1 MRINKTR
8 TLPGQKRKSPNK
20 IVLGVA
26 VMVATAL
33 VGVTGAANAAAQRD
47 PNAPNPPS
55 KAACKDGGWK
65 HFGFKNQGLCVSWFN
80 NHAASGY
87 GGGSNAV
94 SNNVNLVI
102 NGSHNVVNFVVNI
115 FN

>member
-1 MRINKTR
+1 MRINQTR

-33 VGVTGAANAAAQRD
+33 VGLTGTANAQAARD

-55 KAACKDGGWK
+55 KMACDDFAR
-65 HFGFKNQGLCVSWFN
+65 FGFKAQNYCEQWFAN
-80 NHAASGY
+80 KAASGY
-87 GGGSNAV
+87 GGGGSTV
-94 SNNVNLVI
+94 STNVNLVI
-102 NGSHNVVNFVVNI
+102 NGSNNVVNFVVNI